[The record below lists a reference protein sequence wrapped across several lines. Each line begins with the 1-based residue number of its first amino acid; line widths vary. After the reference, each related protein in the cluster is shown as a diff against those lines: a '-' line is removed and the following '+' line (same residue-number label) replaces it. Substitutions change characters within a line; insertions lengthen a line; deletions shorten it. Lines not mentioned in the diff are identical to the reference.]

1 MAPTNWAICFQ
12 HDCPMAERCL
22 RHAVALLAPAGLT
35 QHNTVLPSAREGDT
49 CRLFATC
56 EPCLITRGMKS
67 TLPRVYSEKITAIR
81 KDLYKVFG
89 SVLMQPGDVPVTFAD
104 TTPLERDFGFRP
116 STPLRQG
123 LRAFAQWYAKYYDT
137 KQ

>member
-56 EPCLITRGMKS
+56 EPCLIARGMKS

-89 SVLMQPGDVPVTFAD
+89 SVPMFYRYRDGMYDITPDQQRRIEAVFKKHGMKDAPKYDK
-104 TTPLERDFGFRP
+104 TTLAYFFP
-116 STPLRQG
+116 S
-123 LRAFAQWYAKYYDT
+123 K
-137 KQ
+137 